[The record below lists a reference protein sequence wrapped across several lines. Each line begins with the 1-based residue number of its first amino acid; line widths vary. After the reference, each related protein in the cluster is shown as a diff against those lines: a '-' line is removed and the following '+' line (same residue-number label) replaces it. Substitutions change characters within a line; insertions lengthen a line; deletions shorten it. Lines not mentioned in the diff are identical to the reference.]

1 MIQYFWDV
9 MRNKQ
14 LMDDDIVPTRAT
26 TMSHKVVSLLVC
38 TVSTYSIQC
47 ECPCMCVYVYVY
59 MSGTGPWVMPG
70 KKRRGKQE
78 GGGTHTGSSKQQ
90 TRKDGPWKFSERLS
104 VGERKRHESN
114 QVRAWCFF
122 CIRRRE
128 EDKRS

>member
-70 KKRRGKQE
+70 KKKKRKTRRWWDAYWQ
-78 GGGTHTGSSKQQ
+78 
-90 TRKDGPWKFSERLS
+90 
-104 VGERKRHESN
+104 
-114 QVRAWCFF
+114 
-122 CIRRRE
+122 
-128 EDKRS
+128 